1 VITSKHQFG
10 SSYTRLTIRRGR
22 NLREIVFEGSK
33 AVTIGR
39 FAAFDYFG
47 DGSFYLLDSPG
58 HAVGHLCA
66 LARTTSDTFIL
77 MGGDVCH
84 YSGIMRP
91 SKHLQ
96 LPDSISPHPC
106 YPESTMIMCPG
117 HAFEDLQKSRGRE
130 VTDTLYDMTFGGDI
144 PLAKKTV
151 EVLQE
156 LDCNDNIM
164 VVIAHDSYARDLL
177 PHFPHKLN
185 SWKEKGLGQKLRW
198 SFLRDLKVYWKSQ
211 ELA

>member
-1 VITSKHQFG
+1 MIISKYLFSGWHP
-10 SSYTRLTIRRGR
+10 RLTIQRGR
-22 NLREIVFEGSK
+22 NLREIVFEGPQVVS
-33 AVTIGR
+33 IGR

-66 LARTTSDTFIL
+66 LARTTSDTFVL

-91 SKHLQ
+91 SKHLR

-106 YPESTMIMCPG
+106 YPESSMIMCPG

-130 VTDTLYDMTFGGDI
+130 ATDTLYDMTFGGDI

-151 EVLQE
+151 EGLQE

-177 PHFPHKLN
+177 PHFPQNLN

-198 SFLRDLKVYWKSQ
+198 SFLGDLKIYWKSQ